1 MFKDEA
7 GGEQIYEFAGL
18 RSKLYSCKM
27 FAVYE
32 EIKKCKGIRK
42 TVVKIGITHD
52 DYIQCLFTKRKQY
65 KRMNVIRNYNH
76 DMYTEEVNKVA
87 LSTDDDKR
95 YILKDEIHTLAYGHY
110 RIPEVSV

>member
-18 RSKLYSCKM
+18 RSKLYSYTM
-27 FAVYE
+27 FEVDE
-32 EIKKCKGIRK
+32 EIKKCKGIK
-42 TVVKIGITHD
+42 KIIVKKGVTHD
-52 DYIQCLFTKRKQY
+52 DYILCLFTGKKY

-95 YILKDEIHTLAYGHY
+95 YILKARIHTLAYGHY
-110 RIPEVSV
+110 WIPKLSV